1 LTTSIQRLFLS
12 ENITLN
18 DDDTVIIIGVE
29 SFNSISS
36 IINKQSPRVLQNYMI
51 WRFIMAQPVHMP
63 KYFRAILRKFKAATI
78 SVYGEQSR
86 AITCAEYVNKN
97 MGYAVSKLYRNKY
110 FDKSAR
116 TKVFAMIV
124 DMMFV
129 FFICGSH

>member
-1 LTTSIQRLFLS
+1 LTTSIRRLFLS
-12 ENITLN
+12 ENITLT
-18 DDDTVIIIGVE
+18 DDDTVIIVGVE

-36 IINKQSPRVLQNYMI
+36 IIKQQALRVLQNYMI

-63 KYFRAILRKFKAATI
+63 KQFRAILRKFNAATI

-110 FDKSAR
+110 FDKHTR
-116 TKVFAMIV
+116 TKVVVMMV
-124 DMMFV
+124 DMMIV
-129 FFICGSH
+129 FFILW